1 MQTECSLNGA
11 GVLVT
16 RAEHQAQGLSR
27 LISRHDGLPL
37 RFPAVTI
44 LEPEEPQIAADLMA
58 EIAGYQVIIF
68 ISPNAVEWGLKLL
81 PDGIP
86 ETIEIGAVGRSTAQA
101 LAESGYPVDIVP
113 QDRFDSEA
121 LLDTPALRSV
131 AGKRILIVRGVGGR
145 PLLGDT
151 LSERGAEVTYA
162 EVYRRQCPQTDP
174 SLLLDRWSEQVD
186 VVTATS
192 NDILDNLYA
201 MLGESGRELLLATPL
216 IVISDRMRSHAR
228 ELGFSQVIL
237 AGGADDQAVVETL
250 CAWSAH
256 MR

>member
-1 MQTECSLNGA
+1 VQTECSLNDA

-16 RAEHQAQGLSR
+16 RAEHQAQGLCR
-27 LISRHDGLPL
+27 LITRYNGRAL

-44 LEPEEPQIAADLMA
+44 LEPQDPGVPAELMR
-58 EIAGYQVIIF
+58 EISAYQVIIF
-68 ISPNAVEWGLKLL
+68 ISPNAVEWGLRLL

-86 ETIEIGAVGRSTAQA
+86 GTLEIGAVGRSTAQA

-121 LLDTPALRSV
+121 LLETPALRSV
-131 AGKRILIVRGVGGR
+131 EGKRILVVRGVGGR

-201 MLGESGRELLLATPL
+201 MLGERGRELLLSTPL

-237 AGGADDQAVVETL
+237 ASGAEDQTVVQTL
-250 CAWSAH
+250 CAWAAH